1 MTGTVS
7 QIQDEKQIFRIN
19 NNSYICGILLKKY
32 SMTVINSKEF
42 ISNQKRYFDLAVNE
56 QVFIK
61 RGKNTYHLI
70 CTTIDKT
77 VDEMVYHEPDEDF
90 YGAISIDE
98 LQKRVKKDIHQ
109 WYQEKYENS
118 SNTKGTTIS

>member
-1 MTGTVS
+1 
-7 QIQDEKQIFRIN
+7 
-19 NNSYICGILLKKY
+19 
-32 SMTVINSKEF
+32 MTVINSKEF

-70 CTTIDKT
+70 CTTVDKT

-90 YGAISIDE
+90 YGAISAEE
-98 LQKRVKKDIHQ
+98 LLDLLYEDIHQ
-109 WYQEKYENS
+109 MFNEK
-118 SNTKGTTIS
+118 K